1 MALIQVNYMSQA
13 LWRTVTLQ
21 VILPADKADLQGN
34 LLPLKKYKTLYLLNG
49 LHGNYTDW
57 VSGTRIKRW
66 AQEHDL
72 AVVMPAGDNSFYVD
86 RKAQHNNYGEFVGKE
101 LVEITRRMF
110 PLSDKREDT
119 YIGGLSMGGYG
130 AIINGLKYRGTFGAV
145 VGLSSALHMFEEMDN
160 LGPLNWEF
168 GETLFGKAEEAV
180 LSDNN
185 PRVLVEKLGKMKKE
199 DPSLLLPKMYMACGT
214 EDFLLGSNRTFKKL
228 FEENGFDLT
237 YVEGPGNHNWDFW
250 DEYINKVMDWLPLDE
265 KNAGMDSG
273 NIASKEDK

>member
-21 VILPADKADLQGN
+21 VILPADKADVQGN

-66 AQEHDL
+66 AQERDL

-86 RKAQHNNYGEFVGKE
+86 REAQHNNYGDFVGRE

-110 PLSDKREDT
+110 PLSDRREDT

-130 AIINGLKYRGTFGAV
+130 AIINGLKYRDTFGAI
-145 VGLSSALHMFEEMDN
+145 VGLSSALHMFDNIEE
-160 LGPLNWEF
+160 LGPLNWQF
-168 GETLFGKAEEAV
+168 GETLFGPIGEAV
-180 LSDNN
+180 KSDNN
-185 PRVLVEKLGKMKKE
+185 PRVLVEKIGGLKKE
-199 DPSLLLPKMYMACGT
+199 KPDLLLPKIYMACGT
-214 EDFLLGSNRTFKKL
+214 EDFLLESNREFRAL
-228 FEENGFDLT
+228 FEKHGFDLT
-237 YVEGPGNHNWDFW
+237 YTEGPGNHNWDFW
-250 DEYINKVMDWLPLDE
+250 DEYIKKALDWLPLDAA
-265 KNAGMDSG
+265 NSGMDSG
-273 NIASKEDK
+273 NIAVKEI

>member
-66 AQEHDL
+66 AQERDL
-72 AVVMPAGDNSFYVD
+72 AVVMPGGDNSFYVD
-86 RKAQHNNYGEFVGKE
+86 REAQHNNYGAFVGQE

-130 AIINGLKYRGTFGAV
+130 AILNGLKYRDTFGAI
-145 VGLSSALHMFEEMDN
+145 VGLSSALHMFDHVED
-160 LGPLNWEF
+160 LGPLNWKF
-168 GETLFGKAEEAV
+168 GETLFGKIEDAMQ
-180 LSDNN
+180 SDNN
-185 PRVLVEKLGKMKKE
+185 PRVLVEKIGKMKKE
-199 DPSLLLPKMYMACGT
+199 NPDMTLPKIYMACGT
-214 EDFLLGSNRTFKKL
+214 EDFLLPSNREFKAL
-228 FEENGFDLT
+228 FEKYGFDLT
-237 YVEGPGNHNWDFW
+237 YAEGPGNHNWDFW
-250 DEYINKVMDWLPLDE
+250 DEYIKKALEWLPLDDV
-265 KNAGMDSG
+265 NGGMDSG
-273 NIASKEDK
+273 NIASKK